1 MFQSLLSYPSKYTL
15 LVKIGNGP
23 AFGFSHGVAP
33 ADEPWRGWPWLAPAD
48 EPCHGKWP
56 GQA

>member
-33 ADEPWRGWPWLAPAD
+33 AETFGYYEEESMKNTFFENGSSLTT
-48 EPCHGKWP
+48 
-56 GQA
+56 